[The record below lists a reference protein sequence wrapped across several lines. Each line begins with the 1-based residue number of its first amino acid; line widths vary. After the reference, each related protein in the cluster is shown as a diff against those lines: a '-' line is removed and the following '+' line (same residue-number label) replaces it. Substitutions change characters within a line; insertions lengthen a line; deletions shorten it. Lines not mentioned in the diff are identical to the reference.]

1 MYLLDTNIFS
11 ELRKPNPD
19 SGVRRWLTSV
29 ANDDIF
35 LSVLVLGELRHGLA
49 LKRRKDPTAAAKLA
63 AWIDQVETLHR
74 ARILR
79 IDRRVARLWAE
90 LGIPDPVP
98 PIDGLLAATALRHNL
113 TLVTR
118 NTRDVARTGARVLNP
133 FDQQL

>member
-11 ELRKPNPD
+11 ELRKSSPNQ
-19 SGVRRWLTSV
+19 GVQRWFASV
-29 ANDDIF
+29 ESEQLF

-49 LKRRKDPTAAAKLA
+49 LKRLRDPAAATKLA
-63 AWIDQVETLHR
+63 AWIDQVETLYG

-90 LGIPDPVP
+90 LGVPDPVP
-98 PIDGLLAATALRHNL
+98 PIDGLLAATALLHDL

-118 NTRDVARTGARVLNP
+118 NEKDVLRTGVRVHNP
-133 FDQQL
+133 FEA

>member
-11 ELRKPNPD
+11 ELRKPIPD
-19 SGVRRWLTSV
+19 EGVRKWFEAVESDHL
-29 ANDDIF
+29 F

-49 LKRRKDPTAAAKLA
+49 LKRRKDTSAAAKLA
-63 AWIDQVETLHR
+63 AWIDQLETLYR

-79 IDRRVARLWAE
+79 IDRRVARRWAE
-90 LGIPDPVP
+90 LGVPDPVP
-98 PIDGLLAATALRHNL
+98 PIDGLLAATALLHDL

-133 FDQQL
+133 FER

>member
-1 MYLLDTNIFS
+1 MFLLDTNIFS
-11 ELRKPNPD
+11 ELRKPDPD
-19 SGVRRWLTSV
+19 HGVRRWFGSV
-29 ANDDIF
+29 ENAHLF

-49 LKRRKDPTAAAKLA
+49 LKRRKDPLAAAQLS
-63 AWIDQVETLHR
+63 AWIDQVETLHG

-90 LGIPDPVP
+90 LGVPDPVP
-98 PIDGLLAATALRHNL
+98 PIDGLLAATALLHDL

-133 FDQQL
+133 FER

>member
-1 MYLLDTNIFS
+1 MYLLDTNVFS

-19 SGVRRWLTSV
+19 AGVRRWLASV
-29 ANDDIF
+29 ANEHLF

-63 AWIDQVETLHR
+63 AWIEQVETLHR

-90 LGIPDPVP
+90 LGIPDPIP
-98 PIDGLLAATALRHNL
+98 PIDGLLAATALRHDL
-113 TLVTR
+113 PLVTR

-133 FDQQL
+133 FDRQL

>member
-1 MYLLDTNIFS
+1 MYLLDINIFS
-11 ELRKPNPD
+11 ELRKPLPD
-19 SGVRRWLTSV
+19 DRVLRWFASV
-29 ANDDIF
+29 ESEHLF

-49 LKRRKDPTAAAKLA
+49 LKRRKDPSAAAKLA
-63 AWIDQVETLHR
+63 AWIDQIETAHR

-90 LGIPDPVP
+90 LGVPDPVP
-98 PIDGLLAATALRHNL
+98 PIDGLLAATALLHDL

-133 FDQQL
+133 FER

>member
-1 MYLLDTNIFS
+1 MYLLDTNVFS

-19 SGVRRWLTSV
+19 AGVRRWLASV
-29 ANDDIF
+29 ANEHLF

-63 AWIDQVETLHR
+63 AWIEQVETLHR

-90 LGIPDPVP
+90 LGIPDPIP
-98 PIDGLLAATALRHNL
+98 PIDGLLAATALRHDL

-133 FDQQL
+133 FDRQL

>member
-11 ELRKPNPD
+11 ELRKPTPD
-19 SGVRRWLTSV
+19 DGVRRWFEAVESDLL
-29 ANDDIF
+29 F

-49 LKRRKDPTAAAKLA
+49 LKRRKDPAAAAKLA
-63 AWIDQVETLHR
+63 AWIDQIETLHR

-79 IDRRVARLWAE
+79 VDRRVARLWAE
-90 LGIPDPVP
+90 LGVPDPVP
-98 PIDGLLAATALRHNL
+98 PIDGLLAATALLHDL

-133 FDQQL
+133 FER

>member
-11 ELRKPNPD
+11 ELRKPEPNG
-19 SGVRRWLTSV
+19 GVRRWIDAV
-29 ANDDIF
+29 DNDQLF

-63 AWIDQVETLHR
+63 AWIDRVETLHR
-74 ARILR
+74 DRILR

-98 PIDGLLAATALRHNL
+98 PIDGLLAATALLHDL

-118 NTRDVARTGARVLNP
+118 NTRDVERTGARVLNP
-133 FDQQL
+133 FD